1 MSEERTITPN
11 DPADFTPQLG
21 NYKSLRPFR
30 FWCQKVL
37 PLVYDDSLSYYE
49 LLCKTVDY
57 LNKTMEDVETLH
69 GDVTN
74 LHTAY
79 EELQDYVNKYFST
92 LDVQEEINNKLD
104 EMATSGELNN
114 LIAPL
119 LPDLISDWLS
129 KNITTTSPVIDKT
142 LTISG
147 AGADAKV
154 TGENFSLSLMS
165 SYFVFSK
172 SNLDDLNNAPDNKI
186 GYFNLASS
194 AEKPDNYPLTESGV
208 STLWTIK
215 QYSSVLKTQFL
226 IHSNGKIRTRQYT
239 DSWGEWVDAYRDLI
253 QSNYSVLSKND
264 LDDINNAP
272 TNSVGYFNVGGTVI
286 KPENY
291 PFEKGGTATLWTIKQ
306 KNANLITQYFM
317 HITGDLRIRQY
328 TNTWSNW
335 YEFNYDMLKSN
346 YAVYSANDLVNI
358 NNAPVNSIGYFNVAL
373 SATKPENYPF
383 EKSGTATLWTIKQ
396 KNSNLITQYFMHI
409 TGDLRIRQYTGT
421 WSEWSSSQTNKKE
434 YVLRKTG
441 GDFNSLKTALETVK
455 GLKNVEITVYD
466 TWDVISELGEDYIN
480 SVDSSHRG
488 LEIGSGCKLMGASN
502 SKITCNY
509 TGSNANVI
517 QWLSAFN
524 VSSGGATFENI
535 TIESSNIRY
544 AIHDELSGTEE
555 FSTCKYI
562 NCNFSHVADSPGYT
576 QCIGGGLGVNQYVE
590 IRGCT
595 FKTPDKSDASEVSY
609 HNDSSGNANA
619 KSNIV
624 ITDCAF
630 INGYADFIIYGDSTA
645 VTPVLVC
652 NNKMSRKPQIRN
664 GSYAPN
670 TNMILTEFNNTVE

>member
-1 MSEERTITPN
+1 MGNERTIKPN

-21 NYKSLRPFR
+21 NYKSLQPFR

-49 LLCKTVDY
+49 LLCKVVDY
-57 LNKTMEDVETLH
+57 LNKTMEDVETLN

-74 LHTAY
+74 LHRAY
-79 EELQDYVNKYFST
+79 VQLQEYVNNYFAS
-92 LDVQEEINNKLD
+92 LDVQQEINSKLD
-104 EMATSGELNN
+104 VMASNGELTN
-114 LIAPL
+114 LISPL
-119 LPDLISDWLS
+119 LPDLISEWLA

-154 TGENFSLSLMS
+154 TGKNFSLSLMS

-194 AEKPDNYPLTESGV
+194 AEKPDNYPLTESGA

-215 QYSSVLKTQFL
+215 QYNTDLKTQFL
-226 IHSNGKIRTRQYT
+226 IHSNGKIRVRQYT
-239 DSWGEWVDAYRDLI
+239 NSWGEWHDAYRDLI
-253 QSNYSVLSKND
+253 QSNYTVFSKDN
-264 LDDINNAP
+264 LTNIDDAPIN
-272 TNSVGYFNVGGTVI
+272 SIGYFNTTVSNA
-286 KPENY
+286 PENY
-291 PFEKGGTATLWTIKQ
+291 PFTISGTSLLFTIKSYGS
-306 KNANLITQYFM
+306 NLITQYFM
-317 HITGDLRIRQY
+317 HSSGEFRLRQY
-328 TNTWSNW
+328 TNTWSSWIDTSCDNI
-335 YEFNYDMLKSN
+335 KSN
-346 YAVYSANDLVNI
+346 YAVFSSANLASID
-358 NNAPVNSIGYFNVAL
+358 NAPANSIGYFNVAL
-373 SATKPENYPF
+373 SANKPINYPF

-396 KNSNLITQYFMHI
+396 KNTQLITQYFMHI

-421 WSEWSSSQTNKKE
+421 WSKWSSSQTNKKE
-434 YVLRKTG
+434 YVLSKTG

-455 GLKNVEITVYD
+455 GVKNAEITVYG
-466 TWDVISELGEDYIN
+466 TWDVIAELGEDYIN
-480 SVDSSHRG
+480 TVDSSHRG
-488 LEIGSGCKLMGASN
+488 LEIGSGCKLIGASN
-502 SKITCNY
+502 SKIICNY
-509 TGSNANVI
+509 TGRSTNVI
-517 QWLSAFN
+517 QWLSVFN
-524 VSSGGATFENI
+524 ISDGGATFENI

-544 AIHDELSGTEE
+544 AIHDELSGTED
-555 FSTCKYI
+555 FSICKYI

-595 FKTPDKSDASEVSY
+595 FKTPGKTDACEVSY
-609 HNDSSGNANA
+609 HNDSSGNVNA

-630 INGYADFIIYGDSTA
+630 MNGYADFIIYGDSTA

-664 GSYAPN
+664 GSHAPN
-670 TNMILTEFNNTVE
+670 TNMVLTEFNNTVE

>member
-1 MSEERTITPN
+1 MSEERTIKPN
-11 DPADFTPQLG
+11 NPADFTPQLS
-21 NYKSLRPFR
+21 NYKSLQPFR
-30 FWCQKVL
+30 FWCQRVL

-49 LLCKTVDY
+49 LLCKVVDY

-79 EELQDYVNKYFST
+79 KELQDYVNNYFST

-114 LIAPL
+114 LIEPL
-119 LPDLISDWLS
+119 LPPLISDWLS

-142 LTISG
+142 LSISG

-215 QYSSVLKTQFL
+215 QYNTDLKTQFL
-226 IHSNGKIRTRQYT
+226 IHSNGKIRVRQYT
-239 DSWGEWVDAYRDLI
+239 NAWGGWYDAYRDLI
-253 QSNYSVLSKND
+253 QSNYTVFSKDNLNSVD
-264 LDDINNAP
+264 NAP
-272 TNSVGYFNVGGTVI
+272 INSIGYFNTPLSNT
-286 KPENY
+286 PENY
-291 PFEKGGTATLWTIKQ
+291 PFTVSGTALLFTIKSYGS
-306 KNANLITQYFM
+306 NLITQYFM
-317 HITGDLRIRQY
+317 HSSGEFRLRQY
-328 TNTWSNW
+328 TNSWSSW
-335 YEFNYDMLKSN
+335 LDPSYDSIKSN
-346 YAVYSANDLVNI
+346 YAVFSSANLASID
-358 NNAPVNSIGYFNVAL
+358 NAPVNSIGYFNVA
-373 SATKPENYPF
+373 STADKPINYPF
-383 EKSGTATLWTIKQ
+383 EKKGTATLWTIKQ
-396 KNSNLITQYFMHI
+396 KNTQLITQYFMHI
-409 TGDLRIRQYTGT
+409 TGDLRIRQYTGA
-421 WSEWSSSQTNKKE
+421 WSDWSSSQTNKKE
-434 YVLRKTG
+434 YVLSKTG

-455 GLKNVEITVYD
+455 GLKNAEITVYD

-488 LEIGSGCKLMGASN
+488 LEIGSGCKLIGASN
-502 SKITCNY
+502 SKIICNY

-590 IRGCT
+590 IKGCT
-595 FKTPDKSDASEVSY
+595 FKTPGKSDVTEVSY
-609 HNDSSGNANA
+609 HNDSSGNVNA

-630 INGYADFIIYGDSTA
+630 INGYADFIIYGDSTN

-670 TNMILTEFNNTVE
+670 TNMVLTEFNNSVE